1 MKYPSSYLLSFLL
14 LLFVGCSHEIEIE
27 EGSNTENKES
37 VPILIMPERI
47 GTASK
52 TVVEEFTNKNV
63 TNIGIY
69 GTSNNHVLY
78 NGISPDLIDD
88 KKQLL
93 FKNTP
98 LLYPTDNNTVYLAGY
113 YPCKSSV
120 GNPYPIENDLVSFK
134 LTGNEDLMHAAIM
147 NAGNKSTPKAV
158 NLHFTHKLTRVKFK
172 LINGLGL
179 LKSGKIAI
187 TTTAPNT
194 GTLNLTDGTIVAN
207 SSTSTFTLPTD
218 IDANSLIINT
228 ETSIEGDLLLIPSDV
243 CHQDY
248 LFKLT
253 IDSQAYDIQIDS
265 INKPKW
271 EEGFSYLL
279 TITIKALKDLPT
291 KSNLNQTFST
301 SLIQGT
307 ITQL

>member
-1 MKYPSSYLLSFLL
+1 MNNPTSYLLSLL
-14 LLFVGCSHEIEIE
+14 LLFAGCSNEIEIE
-27 EGSNTENKES
+27 KGLHTGNEES

-47 GTASK
+47 GATTK
-52 TVVEEFTNKNV
+52 TVIEEFTNKNV

-69 GTSNNHVLY
+69 GISNNHVLY

-93 FKNTP
+93 FKNSP

-120 GNPYPIENDLVSFK
+120 NIPYPIENGLVSFT
-134 LTGNEDLMHAAIM
+134 LTGNEDLMYASIM
-147 NAGNKSTPKAV
+147 NAGNKTNPKAV
-158 NLHFTHKLTRVKFK
+158 NLHFTHKLTQVKFK
-172 LINGLGL
+172 LINGLGSL
-179 LKSGKIAI
+179 NSGKIAI

-194 GTLNLTDGTIVAN
+194 GTLNLTNGTIVAN

-218 IDANSLIINT
+218 IDANSLKLNT
-228 ETSIEGDLLLIPSDV
+228 ETSIEGELLLIPSDV
-243 CHQDY
+243 CLQDY

-253 IDSQAYDIQIDS
+253 IDSQAYDIQIDI

-271 EEGFSYLL
+271 EEGLSYLL

-291 KSNLNQTFST
+291 KSNPNQVLSA
-301 SLIQGT
+301 SSIQGT